1 MKDILN
7 STQELEDGNNDMN
20 SNEVDFPE
28 TSAQSIGV
36 CYGMVGDNLPSAQEV
51 VDLYR
56 TQNIKRMRLYNPNQA
71 ALQALNGSNIELMLG
86 VPNAEL
92 KDLASNPNASN
103 EWVHNNVRDYWP
115 SVRFRYIVVGNEVS
129 ATDRQYVLPAMRN
142 IFNAISS
149 AGLRDQINV
158 STAIDTTVLG
168 TSYPPSKGAFQSKYA
183 VVPRPNHRLPSN
195 AMQISL
201 PYVLFTSPSVVIQD
215 GELGYSNLFDS
226 ILDALY
232 YALEKAGGSS
242 LEIVVSE
249 SGWPS
254 AGSWPSAGGTATTAV
269 NARTYNVNL
278 IRHVKGGTPKWP
290 GRPIETY
297 ISTMFDENRKNPEL
311 EQHWGLFFPDRRPK
325 YAIVFA

>member
-1 MKDILN
+1 MYTSSDLKL
-7 STQELEDGNNDMN
+7 
-20 SNEVDFPE
+20 
-28 TSAQSIGV
+28 SAQSIGV

-71 ALQALNGSNIELMLG
+71 VLQALNGSNIELMLG

-168 TSYPPSKGAFQSKYA
+168 TSYPPSKGAFQSNMRSFLDPIIGFLVKNRAPLLANVYPYFSYA
-183 VVPRPNHRLPSN
+183 GN
-195 AMQISL
+195 ALQISL

-215 GELGYSNLFDS
+215 GELGYSNLFDA

-249 SGWPS
+249 SG
-254 AGSWPSAGGTATTAV
+254 WPSAGGTATTAV

-297 ISTMFDENRKNPEL
+297 IFTMFDENSKNPEL